1 MIKNILRDLINTRK
15 IASFINDIMVGKES
29 EEGYNELVEEILRKM
44 KANDLNLKLKKCK
57 WNF

>member
-15 IASFINDIMVGKES
+15 IASLINDIMVGTES
-29 EEGYNELVEEILRKM
+29 EEGYNKLVEEILRKM
-44 KANDLNLKLKKCK
+44 KASNSNIKLKKCK